1 MNFEIQTDADK
12 TNIDMLRTYV
22 YRHGTK
28 EQVVAFLE
36 NELSDVKNVLK
47 SLYHTLDDNSG
58 GIADYFMRPIHRMD
72 NNTMRRLYN
81 TIDKS
86 LKASVDA
93 GYTDE
98 AKLKETS
105 EWALVRIYQIQNNS
119 RVLRAAKIYNELTD

>member
-1 MNFEIQTDADK
+1 
-12 TNIDMLRTYV
+12 
-22 YRHGTK
+22 
-28 EQVVAFLE
+28 
-36 NELSDVKNVLK
+36 
-47 SLYHTLDDNSG
+47 
-58 GIADYFMRPIHRMD
+58 
-72 NNTMRRLYN
+72 MRRLYN

-93 GYTDE
+93 GYMDE